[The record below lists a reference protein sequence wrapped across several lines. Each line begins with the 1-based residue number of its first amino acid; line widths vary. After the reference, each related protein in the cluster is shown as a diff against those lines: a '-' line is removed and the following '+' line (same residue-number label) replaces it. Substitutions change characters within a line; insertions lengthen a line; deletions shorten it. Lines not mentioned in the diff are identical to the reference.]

1 LESDAKVV
9 FVARKPIGDF
19 VYCAYSGDFQDQRST
34 GRPPKVVRSNKARTT
49 KFLSKLLKDT
59 HKTVIDGRSVLPKT
73 APDITKHKIFLF
85 GCFFLKKI

>member
-1 LESDAKVV
+1 
-9 FVARKPIGDF
+9 
-19 VYCAYSGDFQDQRST
+19 
-34 GRPPKVVRSNKARTT
+34 VVRSNKARTT

-85 GCFFLKKI
+85 GFCFFLKTKGKSTFLESSRFGLSLGVAITLK